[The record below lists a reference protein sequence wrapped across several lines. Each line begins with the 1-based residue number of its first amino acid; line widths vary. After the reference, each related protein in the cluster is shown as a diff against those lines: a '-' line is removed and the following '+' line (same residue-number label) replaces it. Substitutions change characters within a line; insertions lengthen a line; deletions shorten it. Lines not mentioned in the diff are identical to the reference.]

1 MGGFF
6 GVTTKR
12 DAVMD
17 VFFGVDYHS
26 HLGTS
31 WGGMAIY
38 SPDLGFQRMARR
50 IANTPFRTKFEADAL
65 EMKGNAG
72 IGCISDNEPQPLVV
86 RSHLGT
92 YAVTTVGR
100 INNEEEL
107 VSRFFANGRGRFM
120 LWAGGNLNPTELVAA
135 LIDECASIPEGIR
148 HAQEAIDGSMSILA
162 LTESA
167 LYAAR
172 DPVGRTPVLVG
183 KSADGFAVSFESFA
197 YQKLGFSDHKNL
209 GPGELVCLTPDGLET
224 IYPAGDKM
232 KACAFLWT
240 YYGYPNSH
248 YEGVTVET
256 MRYACGR
263 ILAEQDKKQGLAQE
277 IDYVA
282 GVPDSGTPCAI
293 GYANQSGIQF
303 ARPFIKYT
311 PTWPR
316 SFMPGSQK
324 VRDLVS
330 KMKLVPV
337 EDLIKGKRL
346 LFIDDSIVRGTQMR
360 ETVDFLRSSGAK
372 EVHIRSACPPIMYG
386 CKYLRFSRSS
396 DDLDLITRRT
406 IAELEGGV
414 GQARLDEYADSTSER
429 GQAMTQAI
437 CDKLQFSSLGYQS
450 LDGLIESIGIDAEK
464 ICTYCWTG
472 KE

>member
-6 GVTTKR
+6 GVTAKR
-12 DAVMD
+12 DVVMD
-17 VFFGVDYHS
+17 IFFGVDYHS

-31 WGGMAIY
+31 WGGLAIY
-38 SPDLGFQRMARR
+38 DAGAGFQRAAHQ
-50 IANTPFRTKFEADAL
+50 IANTPFRTRLEPDVI
-65 EMKGNAG
+65 EMKGTSG

-92 YAVTTVGR
+92 YAITTVGR

-107 VSRFFANGRGRFM
+107 VSRFFQKRRGRFM
-120 LWAGGNLNPTELVAA
+120 LWTGERLNATELVAA
-135 LIDECASIPEGIR
+135 LIDECDSIPEGIR
-148 HAQEAIDGSMSILA
+148 HAQGAIDGSMSVLV
-162 LTESA
+162 LTEKE

-172 DPVGRTPVLVG
+172 DTQGRTPVLIG
-183 KSADGFAVSFESFA
+183 KSDEGFAVSFESFA
-197 YQKLGFSDHKNL
+197 YQKMGFFDHKDL
-209 GPGELVCLTPDGLET
+209 GPGEIVRLTPEGLDVLC
-224 IYPAGDKM
+224 PPGDKM
-232 KACAFLWT
+232 KICAFLWT

-248 YEGVTVET
+248 YENVTVET

-263 ILAEQDKKQGLAQE
+263 ILAEGDKERGLAQE
-277 IDYVA
+277 VDYVA

-324 VRDLVS
+324 VRDLVA

-337 EDLIKGKRL
+337 GDLIDGKRL
-346 LFIDDSIVRGTQMR
+346 LFIDDSIVRGTQIR
-360 ETVDFLRSSGAK
+360 GTVDFLRTAGAK
-372 EVHIRSACPPIMYG
+372 EIHIRSACPPIMHG
-386 CKYLRFSRSS
+386 CKYLHFSRSS
-396 DDLDLITRRT
+396 HDLDLITRRT
-406 IAELEGGV
+406 IEELEGSA
-414 GQARLDEYADSTSER
+414 GQSHLAEYADSSSAR
-429 GQAMTQAI
+429 GQAMTQKI
-437 CDKLQFSSLGYQS
+437 CEKLEIASLGYQS
-450 LDGLIESIGIDAEK
+450 LDGLQRSIGLPADD

-472 KE
+472 RE